1 MNLFLS
7 VLLLLVPTPVK
18 TEHGRFNIVKDG
30 LKIGTDEFTI
40 SRHEANYVLESKTTV
55 GDTTTSSRME
65 FTDKFAP
72 VSYEATSAGG
82 TIRVKVDSPVSELQ
96 SVVNGETSSAD
107 FRFPEKGVILDNN
120 FFDHYLI
127 LMYRVLA
134 GENKFLVF
142 VPQDRSVGNAT
153 VRSAGP
159 RTYDLEIGE
168 VHMQAMVDADG
179 TMTKLTVPAAKVV
192 VER

>member
-1 MNLFLS
+1 
-7 VLLLLVPTPVK
+7 VDTP
-18 TEHGRFNIVKDG
+18 I
-30 LKIGTDEFTI
+30 
-40 SRHEANYVLESKTTV
+40 
-55 GDTTTSSRME
+55 
-65 FTDKFAP
+65 
-72 VSYEATSAGG
+72 
-82 TIRVKVDSPVSELQ
+82 SELQ

-127 LMYRVLA
+127 LMYRVVA

-142 VPQDRSVGNAT
+142 VPQDQSVGSAT
-153 VRSAGP
+153 VRNTGP
-159 RTYDLEIGE
+159 RTYDLEIGD

-179 TMTKLTVPAAKVV
+179 TLTKLTVPAAKVV

>member
-1 MNLFLS
+1 MNILLS

-18 TEHGRFNIVKDG
+18 TDHGRFNIVKDG
-30 LKIGTDEFTI
+30 QKIGTDEFTI
-40 SRHEANYVLESKTTV
+40 GRHDANYVLESKTTI
-55 GDTTTSSRME
+55 GDTTISSRME
-65 FTDKFAP
+65 VTDKLAP
-72 VSYEATSAGG
+72 VSYEATSGGG
-82 TIRVKVDSPVSELQ
+82 TIRVKVDTPISELQ

-127 LMYRVLA
+127 LMYRVVA

-142 VPQDRSVGNAT
+142 VPQDQSVGSAT
-153 VRSAGP
+153 VRNTGP
-159 RTYDLEIGE
+159 RTYDLEIGD

-179 TMTKLTVPAAKVV
+179 TLTKLTVPAAKVV